1 MKKTWLPGIL
11 VCMAMTLGAADELQI
26 CKFPDGKKAMLALTF
41 DDILADQVRYAPA
54 ILEKYGFKATF
65 FMIPDRL
72 GHKGRAH
79 YANLEDIPALVE
91 AGHEIGN
98 HSMNHSS
105 IPALLERENHDEL
118 ERVVNGSQQ
127 KILELT
133 GVKPQSF
140 CYPGNRRSEQTDQW
154 ILNSHLVLTT
164 RNRKLRKT
172 PDEVKTQLQSMVKRG
187 TFGDTMIHGI
197 IEGYD
202 PYKSVEDFEGCI
214 AMLKE
219 FENDIAIGTMLETGS
234 YAARAAAAKLTLR
247 EESPEKTVYLLELAP
262 ESGRY
267 AGELSLRLPNA
278 ANYTV
283 ITGDALTT
291 PVNGVFKARTGDRIQ
306 ISRRSASGSG
316 MISDGA
322 CK

>member
-1 MKKTWLPGIL
+1 MKKVWFFSFLTCLA
-11 VCMAMTLGAADELQI
+11 VTLAAADELRI

-41 DDILADQVRYAPA
+41 DDLLADQVQYAPG

-72 GHKGRAH
+72 GHKGRAN
-79 YANLEDIPALVE
+79 YAKLEDILPLVK

-105 IPALLERENHDEL
+105 IPGLLARENHDEL
-118 ERVVNGSQQ
+118 ERVVVGSQQ
-127 KILELT
+127 KIFELT

-140 CYPGNRRSEQTDQW
+140 CYPGNRRSEETDQW

-164 RNRKLRKT
+164 RSRKLRKT
-172 PDEVKTQLQSMVKRG
+172 PGEVKTQLQYMIQRG

-202 PYKSVEDFEGCI
+202 PYESVEDFDACI
-214 AMLKE
+214 GMLKA
-219 FENDIAIGTMLETGS
+219 FESDIAIGTMLETGCYS
-234 YAARAAAAKLTLR
+234 ARAAASKLTVR
-247 EESPEKTVYLLELAP
+247 EESPGKTVYLLELAP

-267 AGELSLRLPNA
+267 AGELSLLLPNA
-278 ANYTV
+278 GNYT
-283 ITGDALTT
+283 ITVNDAKVT
-291 PVNGVFKARTGDRIQ
+291 PVNGVFKAKTGDRITV
-306 ISRRSASGSG
+306 AGNY
-316 MISDGA
+316 
-322 CK
+322 